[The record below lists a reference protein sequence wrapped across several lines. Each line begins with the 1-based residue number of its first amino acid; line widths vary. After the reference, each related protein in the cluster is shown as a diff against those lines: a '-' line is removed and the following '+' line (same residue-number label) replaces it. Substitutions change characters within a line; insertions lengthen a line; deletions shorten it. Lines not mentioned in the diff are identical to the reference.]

1 MIFGGKNYIGLDI
14 GNTSVKVAQLKK
26 TKKGVLFEKLALE
39 PLFPNGKPDDVS
51 EINASVKVS
60 AIKRCL
66 DKANITAKNAI
77 SAVSGESIIVRYIP
91 LPEMSETEL
100 KNALRWEA
108 EEYIPFRMDEVN
120 IDSMI
125 LGKNLIEEGKID
137 VLLVSATKELI
148 NGHINILKDAGL
160 YPVIVDIASFAL
172 LNCYEY
178 NYKPSSD
185 EASALISIGSDVTSI
200 TVFNNGVSRFTR
212 DIEATSAGDSIT
224 KSLQMKLG
232 LSFNEADK
240 LKIETGAPLKTT
252 DQTTQVSSD
261 ILDTIKS
268 TVEKITGEDLG
279 DDSIETKAA
288 KMIQGSLDNLLG
300 EIKRSIQFFE
310 NQPNSFPIKKIILS
324 GGTAQMKN
332 IVKYFT
338 EELRLPIE
346 IINPVKNIELSTK
359 LDRSYIDSIAPQLSV
374 CIGLAIR
381 KVVD

>member
-26 TKKGVLFEKLALE
+26 TSRGVILEKLALE
-39 PLFPNGKPDDVS
+39 PLFPNGQPEDISEIDVS
-51 EINASVKVS
+51 VKTS

-66 DKANITAKNAI
+66 DKANITAKNCI

-91 LPEMSETEL
+91 LPEMSEVEL

-125 LGKNLIEEGKID
+125 LGKNLQEDGKID

-148 NGHINILKDAGL
+148 NKHINILREVGL
-160 YPVIVDIASFAL
+160 IPVIVDIASFAL

-178 NYKPSSD
+178 NYNPPPED
-185 EASALISIGSDVTSI
+185 ATALISIGSDVTSI
-200 TVFNNGVSRFTR
+200 TIFNNTVSRFTR

-232 LSFNEADK
+232 LSFKEAEK
-240 LKIETGAPLKTT
+240 LKIDIGAPLKTV

-268 TVEKITGEDLG
+268 TIEKITGEDLG
-279 DDSIETKAA
+279 DDSIEAKAS
-288 KMIQGSLDNLLG
+288 KVIQGSLDNLLG
-300 EIKRSIQFFE
+300 EIRRSIQFFE
-310 NQPNSFPIKKIILS
+310 NQPNSFPIKKIVLS
-324 GGTAQMKN
+324 GGIAQMRN
-332 IVKYFT
+332 IGKYFA
-338 EELRLPIE
+338 EELKLPLE
-346 IINPVKNIELSTK
+346 IINPIRNIELSPR
-359 LDRSYIDSIAPQLSV
+359 LDRSYIESIAPQLSV